1 LDRKL
6 LEVVETD
13 GNIVTSINCNFRE
26 MFSILVHLVTQVS
39 LGTNGEISY
48 NEVLDD
54 LKLIEKEETNER
66 KH

>member
-48 NEVLDD
+48 NEVLAD
-54 LKLIEKEETNER
+54 LRMVEPEEKDEAV
-66 KH
+66 H